1 MPDSRH
7 SRAFDRIKW
16 LSELSDALEEAHR
29 LTAMLAHWHGG
40 SPESAVLRSR
50 VKAAMAEVE
59 ALRRGLPQ
67 AASAIDPKRIVRLK
81 DGEFRDGRPD

>member
-7 SRAFDRIKW
+7 PRSFDRIKW

-29 LTAMLAHWHGG
+29 LTVMLTRWHGG

-50 VKAAMAEVE
+50 VKAAIAEVE

-67 AASAIDPKRIVRLK
+67 AASSVDPKRTVRSP
-81 DGEFRDGRPD
+81 GRSFRDRQDD